1 MHESASGTG
10 LLLERKF
17 SRPRSISIDSKW
29 TIWGLVL
36 GFSGTLDMQLVR
48 RAVQSGRQ
56 NGSEAGPG
64 AVDLGP
70 GALTDTY
77 CRYGVVVFVG
87 SGLWPVSTLPA

>member
-36 GFSGTLDMQLVR
+36 ESWGPLICSWFDVQCKVGDETARR
-48 RAVQSGRQ
+48 RARELSI
-56 NGSEAGPG
+56 S
-64 AVDLGP
+64 
-70 GALTDTY
+70 AL
-77 CRYGVVVFVG
+77 V
-87 SGLWPVSTLPA
+87 P

>member
-1 MHESASGTG
+1 
-10 LLLERKF
+10 
-17 SRPRSISIDSKW
+17 
-29 TIWGLVL
+29 
-36 GFSGTLDMQLVR
+36 MQLVR
-48 RAVQSGRQ
+48 RAVQSGRR

>member
-1 MHESASGTG
+1 MRVLREQGYCLKGSLVDLGAFRSTQSGQFG
-10 LLLERKF
+10 GW
-17 SRPRSISIDSKW
+17 SW
-29 TIWGLVL
+29 
-36 GFSGTLDMQLVR
+36 GTLDMQLVR
-48 RAVQSGRQ
+48 RAVQSGRR